1 MAMSESILTQY
12 LWKGKQVHIP
22 ALNLVLSGDTL
33 VSFFFESVL
42 LNAFSMHFKQCTT
55 MEEVYPM
62 I

>member
-1 MAMSESILTQY
+1 MEREAGSYSCIESDF
-12 LWKGKQVHIP
+12 
-22 ALNLVLSGDTL
+22 SGDTF